1 LSIAIGADSPL
12 PMVGYTVP
20 YTAPRKRAESLFF
33 YLFFL
38 AFFSRVLNSSSSTQI
53 KIRFLT
59 LLFFSSFSIGPLFGL
74 LQQLVGCGCLPT

>member
-1 LSIAIGADSPL
+1 
-12 PMVGYTVP
+12 MVGYTVP